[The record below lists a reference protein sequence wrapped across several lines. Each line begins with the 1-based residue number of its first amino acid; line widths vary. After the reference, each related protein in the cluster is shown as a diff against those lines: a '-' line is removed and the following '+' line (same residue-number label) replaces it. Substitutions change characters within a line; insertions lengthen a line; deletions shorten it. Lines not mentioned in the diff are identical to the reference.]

1 MNFTPIIAFAA
12 IALTFSVGDYIAVKT
27 RGVVSSIITAII
39 VFILLGGVLKFLPA
53 DLMEI
58 SGLVAVIP
66 TFGMALIL
74 TNLGSTLDI
83 NELKNEWKTILISLA
98 GIAGIV
104 VLCGTVGQ
112 MIFGREY
119 ALSSIAPISGGIVAT
134 MISSDTANAAGRSD
148 IAGFVASI
156 MAIQKLVGLPISS
169 FCLRKAAARYIDA
182 GNLTK
187 TLENAAKKKINI
199 KFVPDFPKTMDSPTT
214 HFARLSIV
222 AALSQG
228 FAGISGINATIC
240 YLIFGALGSATGI
253 LEKNCLK
260 KAGGDGVMLL
270 ATYAY
275 VTSSFLSMTFSQFAN
290 ILVPVF
296 GLLILGAIGI
306 AILGSLAGKLLK
318 WDPYLSIATGLSCMF
333 GYPVTYAVAM
343 EVVTGAKMERNLSE
357 EETQRLTDHLLPK
370 MIIAGVTSVTVASVI
385 IADIITPYI
394 FV

>member
-39 VFILLGGVLKFLPA
+39 VFIVLGGVLKFLPA

-104 VLCGTVGQ
+104 VLCGTLGQ

-187 TLENAAKKKINI
+187 
-199 KFVPDFPKTMDSPTT
+199 
-214 HFARLSIV
+214 
-222 AALSQG
+222 
-228 FAGISGINATIC
+228 
-240 YLIFGALGSATGI
+240 
-253 LEKNCLK
+253 
-260 KAGGDGVMLL
+260 
-270 ATYAY
+270 
-275 VTSSFLSMTFSQFAN
+275 
-290 ILVPVF
+290 
-296 GLLILGAIGI
+296 
-306 AILGSLAGKLLK
+306 
-318 WDPYLSIATGLSCMF
+318 
-333 GYPVTYAVAM
+333 
-343 EVVTGAKMERNLSE
+343 NL
-357 EETQRLTDHLLPK
+357 H
-370 MIIAGVTSVTVASVI
+370 A
-385 IADIITPYI
+385 
-394 FV
+394 